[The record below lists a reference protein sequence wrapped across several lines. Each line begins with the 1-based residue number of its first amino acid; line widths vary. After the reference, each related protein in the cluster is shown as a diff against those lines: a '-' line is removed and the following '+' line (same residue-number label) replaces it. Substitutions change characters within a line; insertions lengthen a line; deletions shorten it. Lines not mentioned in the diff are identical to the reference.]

1 MGAAWCRDRR
11 KGGKILLAV
20 GISPALKRHMVA
32 HKARTRISM
41 AEQVEA
47 ALLAYL
53 PPSAG
58 YDPPVQYARARRPSI
73 SWSVISD
80 IGSSAGSRVGPLS
93 TTGRG
98 QAKGRTTLR
107 SVVRSGGS
115 RRRRSGRTRM
125 RCERGL
131 RERSRRGFAASA
143 CVAAA
148 PSGWPRR
155 IGSTGS
161 QQQRWTGRG
170 WPLQPCQLGRRPY
183 RGHSVPPVNRP

>member
-53 PPSAG
+53 PPSPG

-80 IGSSAGSRVGPLS
+80 IGSSAGSRVGRCRRWGVDRRKAAQHSVALCDPAAAGDGGVE
-93 TTGRG
+93 GRG
-98 QAKGRTTLR
+98 CGA
-107 SVVRSGGS
+107 SGD
-115 RRRRSGRTRM
+115 
-125 RCERGL
+125 
-131 RERSRRGFAASA
+131 
-143 CVAAA
+143 
-148 PSGWPRR
+148 
-155 IGSTGS
+155 
-161 QQQRWTGRG
+161 
-170 WPLQPCQLGRRPY
+170 
-183 RGHSVPPVNRP
+183 